1 MYKTISKFI
10 LLILI
15 FNSCS
20 ISQIAYKDYFE
31 KKGRFSISSSKIY
44 ISGRIILLSNEMINK
59 VEIRLDSL
67 AKPFFIESYKD
78 DKTRI
83 KSNFDYSQL
92 ETLDDLMVVE
102 IINWLFEECKNKE
115 CNLDK
120 YNELKMSKTNS
131 KKDGQI
137 INGNLM
143 GYRIKIRI

>member
-10 LLILI
+10 LLILF

-20 ISQIAYKDYFE
+20 ISQISYKDYFE

-92 ETLDDLMVVE
+92 ETLDDLKVVE

>member
-10 LLILI
+10 LLIII

-20 ISQIAYKDYFE
+20 ISQISYKGYFE

-92 ETLDDLMVVE
+92 ETLDDLKVIE

>member
-10 LLILI
+10 LLIII

-20 ISQIAYKDYFE
+20 ISQISYKDYFE

>member
-10 LLILI
+10 LLIII

-20 ISQIAYKDYFE
+20 ISQISYKGYFE

-92 ETLDDLMVVE
+92 EALDDLKVIE

>member
-10 LLILI
+10 LLIII

-20 ISQIAYKDYFE
+20 ISQISYKGYFE

-92 ETLDDLMVVE
+92 ETLDDLKVVE

>member
-20 ISQIAYKDYFE
+20 ISQISYKGYFE

-92 ETLDDLMVVE
+92 ETLDDLKVVE